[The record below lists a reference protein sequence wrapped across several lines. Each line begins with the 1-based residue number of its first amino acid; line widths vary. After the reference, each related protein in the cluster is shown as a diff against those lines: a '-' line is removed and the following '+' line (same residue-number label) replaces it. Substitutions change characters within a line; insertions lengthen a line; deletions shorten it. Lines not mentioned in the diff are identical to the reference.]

1 MSTLE
6 KHIFR
11 VTVVVGVLTLCL
23 MTLQIVIDVF
33 MRNWAGAGFPATA
46 ELVSR
51 YYMVAV
57 SFLPIAYTEVKRRH
71 IEATVFTDMMPQFV
85 KRSMLF
91 VGFVLGLAVYAL
103 LTYGAWREALSQT
116 SRGSYVEAGS
126 VEFLTWPSYW
136 ILPVAFFMMALMML
150 VRAVSVLRGTFNE
163 PGAEETIPGSVA
175 EQEEAR

>member
-6 KHIFR
+6 KVIFR
-11 VTVVVGVLTLCL
+11 VTVVVGVATLCL

-71 IEATVFTDMMPQFV
+71 IEATVFTDLMPDV
-85 KRSMLF
+85 IKRSLLF
-91 VGFVLGLAVYAL
+91 VGFVLGLLVYVL
-103 LTYGAWREALSQT
+103 LTYGAIRTAISQT

-126 VEFLTWPSYW
+126 LDFMTWPSYW

-150 VRAVSVLRGTFNE
+150 VRAISVARGTFRE
-163 PGAEETIPGSVA
+163 PGAEATIPGSVA
-175 EQEEAR
+175 DEEEAR